1 MPEQPLPGQPL
12 PENSAV
18 VLRRL
23 AIGLVLLL
31 AGGAA
36 VFALLRTDPWADRR
50 SDLPASFG
58 LDLKAHFH
66 VDPALL
72 RFAQVGEIVVPMQQL
87 RGIAVGPKDRV
98 YVAGDQ
104 AVHVFSAEGA
114 AEGVIRVTGRPS
126 CVAVGGANHFAPG
139 RIYVGTGRQIE
150 IFAPDGGPT
159 GTWSGLGEKTL
170 LTSLATAPRDLL
182 AADAGMRVVVRYNE
196 KGEVV
201 GQIGRPDPNRQMPGF
216 ILPSPYF
223 DVVVGP
229 DGEIDVVNPGMRRI
243 ERYTL
248 DGELDGFWGQA
259 GAAIEA
265 FFGCCNPAHL
275 ALLPDGRFVT
285 SEKGIP
291 RVKIYS
297 DQGDLDCVVAGPK
310 ELGVAET
317 ALGDPRSGADE
328 RVFDIATDTQGRV
341 VVLDSKT
348 RRVRIF
354 APRPSGAG
362 AGG

>member
-1 MPEQPLPGQPL
+1 MLNKKIQP
-12 PENSAV
+12 
-18 VLRRL
+18 
-23 AIGLVLLL
+23 
-31 AGGAA
+31 GG
-36 VFALLRTDPWADRR
+36 R
-50 SDLPASFG
+50 SRIRNLG
-58 LDLKAHFH
+58 LKATGLARRADS
-66 VDPALL
+66 VEE
-72 RFAQVGEIVVPMQQL
+72 R
-87 RGIAVGPKDRV
+87 RV
-98 YVAGDQ
+98 
-104 AVHVFSAEGA
+104 
-114 AEGVIRVTGRPS
+114 I
-126 CVAVGGANHFAPG
+126 
-139 RIYVGTGRQIE
+139 
-150 IFAPDGGPT
+150 
-159 GTWSGLGEKTL
+159 
-170 LTSLATAPRDLL
+170 
-182 AADAGMRVVVRYNE
+182 
-196 KGEVV
+196 
-201 GQIGRPDPNRQMPGF
+201 
-216 ILPSPYF
+216 
-223 DVVVGP
+223 
-229 DGEIDVVNPGMRRI
+229 
-243 ERYTL
+243 

-297 DQGDLDCVVAGPK
+297 DQGDLDCVVAGPQ